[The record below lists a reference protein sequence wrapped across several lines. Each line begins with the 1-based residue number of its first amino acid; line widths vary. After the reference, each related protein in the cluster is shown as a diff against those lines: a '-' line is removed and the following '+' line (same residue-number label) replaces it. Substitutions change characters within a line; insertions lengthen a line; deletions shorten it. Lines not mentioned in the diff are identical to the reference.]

1 MKQCLLCLIVVASLS
16 CGAQPYVSLLG
27 NLTEWR
33 TVTCNNGCSTDD
45 YRATG
50 DTLVDG
56 QQYQI
61 LDGFHYIQR
70 NFLIR
75 EDVLERKV
83 YLKTLVSHTLL
94 DEYPLYD
101 FGLSIGDTTDVY
113 NPISPMP
120 EDGGK
125 FVLDSIVSRA
135 LEDGDHRFF
144 YLHAVNPTLSQ
155 SSNTIW
161 VEGVGSLTLI
171 NSPGAGPTAAG
182 HLGCAFKDGVL
193 RYAKLDSISGC
204 SPSGVESISADPIF
218 SLNPNPF
225 NQHFRL
231 QGAVRTR
238 KVVLKVFSSDGKLV
252 FSDPNFDSD
261 SWTIDSTH
269 FPKGVLLIIGQTDTG
284 IPYQLR
290 GVKL

>member
-1 MKQCLLCLIVVASLS
+1 MKRLLFLLLLVGHSALGQSYI
-16 CGAQPYVSLLG
+16 PMLG
-27 NLTEWR
+27 NLSQWR
-33 TVTCNNGCSTDD
+33 AVTCNNGCGTDD
-45 YRATG
+45 YHASG

-56 QQYQI
+56 LHYQI

-83 YLKTLVSHTLL
+83 YLKTLVAHTLL

-101 FGLSIGDTTDVY
+101 FSLEDGDTTDVY
-113 NPISPMP
+113 NPISPLP

-144 YLHAVNPTLSQ
+144 YLHAVNPILSQ
-155 SSNTIW
+155 SSNTVW

-171 NSPGAGPTAAG
+171 NSPGAEPTPSG
-182 HLGCAFKDGVL
+182 HLGCAFHDGVL

-204 SPSGVESISADPIF
+204 STASIESETLIPVF
-218 SLNPNPF
+218 RLNPNAF
-225 NQHFRL
+225 QDAFRL
-231 QGAVRTR
+231 QCPALTGTID
-238 KVVLKVFSSDGKLV
+238 LKIFSIDGRLI
-252 FSDPNFDSD
+252 FSDSSFDSE
-261 SWTIDSTH
+261 STTIVSQD
-269 FPKGVLLIIGQTDTG
+269 FPKGLLIINGETNNG
-284 IPYQLR
+284 SSFQLR